1 MTQTKFAKLKNPWTG
16 EKPAARTMTLIDP
29 SALEICTDPLPAAR
43 AMPEGKYSAK
53 FTQLQYGQCLKCPPG
68 TAPKIATALKKWL
81 ETHKKLGSVRSAL
94 RYGEDGTGRVW
105 LLAPEPKALKRA
117 A

>member
-16 EKPAARTMTLIDP
+16 EKPTPRSITMINPDD
-29 SALEICTDPLPAAR
+29 LEICTDPLPQGR

-53 FTQLQYGQCLKCPPG
+53 FAALQYGQCLKCPPG
-68 TAPKIATALKKWL
+68 AAPKIATALKKWL
-81 ETHKKLGSVRSAL
+81 ETHKKPGSVRSAL

>member
-1 MTQTKFAKLKNPWTG
+1 MTKTKFAKRTNPWTG
-16 EKPAARTMTLIDP
+16 EKQPGRTMKLIDP
-29 SALEICTDPLPAAR
+29 SDLEICTDPLPAAR

-81 ETHKKLGSVRSAL
+81 ETHKKPGSVRSAL
-94 RYGEDGTGRVW
+94 RYGDDDTGRVW